1 MPKYYIYILMLVFPI
16 AAAVNKSMTQIE
28 LAAQLHDKTL
38 SCSCTAHC
46 LLSFNHLNNSLNT
59 LILLS
64 VL

>member
-1 MPKYYIYILMLVFPI
+1 MLVFPI